1 MHPSSSSSSSSNRNA
16 PYSPPSPQFID
27 FFARE
32 REQSDLANASLPPT
46 ADHGAAS
53 ALTAVGIQQVQQYL
67 IDQGYELPRGFLT
80 DVAIQNRL
88 HSADLSA
95 ATLLSALQTLYNPQ
109 HPLLITLGVSDH
121 ELTTLRNRLAGIVSN
136 RSGFLTPIRTEVLQS
151 NDNPEL
157 LIRNLLSYL
166 RNLAR

>member
-1 MHPSSSSSSSSNRNA
+1 MRPSSASSSSSNRNA
-16 PYSPPSPQFID
+16 PCPQSPQFID

-32 REQSDLANASLPPT
+32 QEQSDLANANLLPT
-46 ADHGAAS
+46 ADDGAAS
-53 ALTAVGIQQVQQYL
+53 ASTAVGIQQVQQYL
-67 IDQGYELPRGFLT
+67 IDQRYALPRGFLT

-95 ATLLSALQTLYNPQ
+95 ETLLSALQILSNPQ
-109 HPLLITLGVSDH
+109 HPLLVSLGVSDH
-121 ELTTLRNRLAGIVSN
+121 ELKTLRNRIAGIVSN

-166 RNLAR
+166 RHLAR